1 MVDKSIINT
10 LSIERIF
17 WILLS
22 GLIVYAGY
30 AAFSMRI
37 FYPDG
42 TIYFVHILEN
52 VKPVHWHWDR
62 QLAYFVQHFPL
73 ITAIKS
79 GITDIPTLA
88 RIHTGWYF
96 SFGFLSLIGCY
107 FGLPKDKKNLIIFPL
122 LWMFGIYM
130 QTEFFPITPGRLLT
144 AIYWVVVIQL
154 LFRSSWKS
162 WLFIVLVAWCTL
174 RIYQGMMILGP
185 VLAFLSFWRFS
196 KFENLKN
203 PLAWAYLFLG
213 IYFICGAFL
222 SFLSVLDP
230 QDKTSFITFILG
242 LFLFVDEEGY
252 PSFPLLFGLIGVSLL
267 LYQLYKPT
275 ILKPRF
281 SLLGVLIKIVFYTL
295 GILAIIS
302 PVIWAEAMAP
312 ETHQQVRS
320 INIYL
325 SVALVVPLFLI
336 AINKISLTELWIKNA
351 KVFIL
356 ILGLIQIHWGIMAT
370 VHWNK
375 YIEIFQETLSV
386 SPAGLV
392 LAQDTNLLDLNTN
405 YGLSNGFHN
414 DWDTPLMS
422 ILFAPDR
429 TNIKTIIAH
438 SYDNIY
444 HPVNPRDITQFP
456 DLSAYGVNYDLYFE
470 ALDNQGE
477 IVIPDRPIPEFLK
490 WIETNTTGIND
501 YFEE

>member
-1 MVDKSIINT
+1 MVKQNFIASLT
-10 LSIERIF
+10 IEKIF
-17 WILLS
+17 WILLT
-22 GLIVYAGY
+22 GLGFYVLYATY
-30 AAFSMRI
+30 SMRI

-62 QLAYFVQHFPL
+62 QLAYYVQHFPL
-73 ITAIKS
+73 ITSIKA

-96 SFGFLSLIGCY
+96 SFGFLSLLGCFY
-107 FGLPKDKKNLIIFPL
+107 GLPKDKKYFILFPL

-130 QTEFFPITPGRLLT
+130 QTEFFPITPGRLLS

-162 WLFIVLVAWCTL
+162 LFFIILVSWCTL

-185 VLAFLSFWRFS
+185 VLAFLCYWRFS
-196 KFENLKN
+196 TFENKKAS
-203 PLAWAYLFLG
+203 PLAWAYIVLG
-213 IYFICGAFL
+213 IYFLSGAFL

-242 LFLFVDEEGY
+242 LFLFIDEEGY
-252 PSFPLLFGLIGVSLL
+252 PSFPLLFGLIGVSLF
-267 LYQLYKPT
+267 LYRT
-275 ILKPRF
+275 LKPATSDKKF
-281 SLLGVLIKIVFYTL
+281 FPKPILVLLTILGVLTV
-295 GILAIIS
+295 IS
-302 PVIWAEAMAP
+302 PLFWAEAMAP

-325 SVALVVPLFLI
+325 CVLLLVPLFLMVTE
-336 AINKISLTELWIKNA
+336 KIQFNSSWKEYA
-351 KVFIL
+351 KIFVFIL
-356 ILGLIQIHWGIMAT
+356 GALQIFWNISAT
-370 VHWNK
+370 YHWNN
-375 YIEIFQETLSV
+375 YLAIFQSTLENNT
-386 SPAGLV
+386 PGLV
-392 LAQDTNLLDLNTN
+392 LAQNTKLLDLNN
-405 YGLSNGFHN
+405 EYGLSNGYHN

-429 TNIKTIIAH
+429 SSIKTVIAH

-444 HPVNPRDITQFP
+444 HPENPRDTTQFP
-456 DLSAYGVNYDLYFE
+456 DLSRYGVKYDEYFK
-470 ALDNQGE
+470 ALSRQGE
-477 IVIPDRPIPEFLK
+477 IVVPDRPIPEFLQ
-490 WIETNTTGIND
+490 WIETKTTGIND

>member
-1 MVDKSIINT
+1 MVDTSVFKSF
-10 LSIERIF
+10 SIERIF
-17 WILLS
+17 WLLIA
-22 GLIVYAGY
+22 GLSIYVCY

-52 VKPVHWHWDR
+52 VKSVHWHWDR
-62 QLAYFVQHFPL
+62 QFAYYVQHFPL

-79 GITDIPTLA
+79 GIIDIPTLA

-96 SFGFLSLIGCY
+96 SFGLLSLLACFY
-107 FGLPKDKKNLIIFPL
+107 SLPKDKKVFIIFPL

-162 WLFIVLVAWCTL
+162 WILIILISWCTL

-185 VLAFLSFWRFS
+185 VLAFLCFWRFT
-196 KFENLKN
+196 KFDNRKSF
-203 PLAWAYLFLG
+203 LAWAYILLGLYFLT
-213 IYFICGAFL
+213 GAFL

-252 PSFPLLFGLIGVSLL
+252 PSFPLLFGLIGTSVLLYRIFKPRTGKTSVFGKVSLTTL
-267 LYQLYKPT
+267 T
-275 ILKPRF
+275 F
-281 SLLGVLIKIVFYTL
+281 LGVLSVASP
-295 GILAIIS
+295 IL
-302 PVIWAEAMAP
+302 WAEAMAP

-325 SVALVVPLFLI
+325 SVLLVIPLFFI
-336 AINKISLTELWIKNA
+336 VTNRIKLSENWKNTA
-351 KVFIL
+351 KTFVFIL
-356 ILGLIQIHWGIMAT
+356 GLVQVFWGVMAT
-370 VHWNK
+370 SKWNG
-375 YIEIFQETLSV
+375 YINLFQDTIAN
-386 SPAGLV
+386 SPNGLV
-392 LAQDTNLLDLNTN
+392 LAQNTDLLDLNN
-405 YGLSNGFHN
+405 QYGISNGFHN

-429 TNIKTIIAH
+429 SDIKTIIAH
-438 SYDNIY
+438 SYNNIY
-444 HPVNPRDITQFP
+444 HPVNPKDLSQFP
-456 DLSAYGVNYDLYFE
+456 DLSKYGVNYESYIE
-470 ALDNQGE
+470 ALSKQDS
-477 IVIPDRPIPEFLK
+477 VFIPDRPIPEFLQ

-501 YFEE
+501 YFEET